1 MMPNLPGQKAEK
13 RFSMSFI
20 DIIHA
25 EGIAMA
31 KERKSSDRIALTSDV
46 ADHDRSISIQ
56 ASPPETGEYV
66 AQMST
71 ELMSIAKSSTDYIA
85 TMASEL
91 STLTRS
97 ARLERLTVL
106 LELVCREARSSTV

>member
-1 MMPNLPGQKAEK
+1 
-13 RFSMSFI
+13 
-20 DIIHA
+20 
-25 EGIAMA
+25 MA